1 MPAASYQCVTGVLVA
16 QRYAERYIGVT
27 PSFLH
32 GVLQKKVFFKLFV
45 VNHNEHPKMVTRLNR
60 SVLCTSV
67 VKKEAGRPAG
77 RRENLK
83 NSQKYH

>member
-32 GVLQKKVFFKLFV
+32 GVLQKKCFLKLFFV
-45 VNHNEHPKMVTRLNR
+45 VNHDEHPKMVTHLNR
-60 SVLCTSV
+60 SVLCTSKV
-67 VKKEAGRPAG
+67 EKVAGPVG
-77 RRENLK
+77 V
-83 NSQKYH
+83 